1 MVAFDWWEVYSRL
14 GNVYGQSPIW
24 IIKLYIVSEYI
35 GPGYLWPPR
44 NSIHTGCSSHPV
56 RTSNFFFSRP
66 CHCQVLGGTDA
77 LV

>member
-1 MVAFDWWEVYSRL
+1 MVAFDWWEVYSPL

-35 GPGYLWPPR
+35 EPGYLWPPR

-56 RTSNFFFSRP
+56 RTSNFFF
-66 CHCQVLGGTDA
+66 LGHVTVKF
-77 LV
+77 LVAPMH

>member
-56 RTSNFFFSRP
+56 RTSNFFSRP